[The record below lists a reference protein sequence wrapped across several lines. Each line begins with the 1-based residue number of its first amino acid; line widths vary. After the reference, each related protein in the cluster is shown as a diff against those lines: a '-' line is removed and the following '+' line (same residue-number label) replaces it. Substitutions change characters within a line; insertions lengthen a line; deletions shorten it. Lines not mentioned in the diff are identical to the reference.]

1 MMWRLIADDLIILP
15 SCSTLHL
22 PRLILSGAGEADE

>member
-1 MMWRLIADDLIILP
+1 MMWRLIADDLTILP

-22 PRLILSGAGEADE
+22 PRLILSGEADDW